1 MIYVSYEDIA
11 NTIRKNLW
19 KIPEDIDLIVGIP
32 RSGMIPAL
40 MIAEFLN
47 KRVTD
52 LDSFIEGRVMSCGR
66 KGNYLRP
73 GKEGKVLVID
83 DTVYSGHALEEVKER
98 LKDLEE
104 KYEILYSCVYAEGKS
119 ATEKVDIFLED
130 TREKSLIDKFM
141 YEQNIFQHG
150 NKRSQWLM
158 FDMDGVLCKNPPN
171 DKHTEQ
177 YEEYIKNAIP
187 MIVPSNIIGAICTY
201 RLEKYRDITEKW
213 LKEHGITYNNL
224 YMFDAPNRETRN
236 LTAPWKYKGRIYRD
250 SPWAKLFI
258 ESDPKQAEEI
268 FNLSGKPVLCYEN
281 GKFYR

>member
-104 KYEILYSCVYAEGKS
+104 K
-119 ATEKVDIFLED
+119 D
-130 TREKSLIDKFM
+130 
-141 YEQNIFQHG
+141 H
-150 NKRSQWLM
+150 M
-158 FDMDGVLCKNPPN
+158 F
-171 DKHTEQ
+171 
-177 YEEYIKNAIP
+177 
-187 MIVPSNIIGAICTY
+187 
-201 RLEKYRDITEKW
+201 
-213 LKEHGITYNNL
+213 
-224 YMFDAPNRETRN
+224 
-236 LTAPWKYKGRIYRD
+236 
-250 SPWAKLFI
+250 LFI
-258 ESDPKQAEEI
+258 CRRHFLINVNMK
-268 FNLSGKPVLCYEN
+268 YE
-281 GKFYR
+281 RCDS